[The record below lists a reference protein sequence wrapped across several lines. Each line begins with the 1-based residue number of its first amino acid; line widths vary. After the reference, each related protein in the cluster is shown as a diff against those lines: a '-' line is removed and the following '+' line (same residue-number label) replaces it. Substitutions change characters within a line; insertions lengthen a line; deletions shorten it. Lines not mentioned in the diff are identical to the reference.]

1 MPSELDPKPFPP
13 FLTGPRIFLA
23 LADPTYTSQVWDYL
37 QLDHQ
42 LGGKNYSWIDSKQEV
57 ETYITTESRSD
68 AREFTYL
75 ILESERVIGTF
86 HVHTISYLDHKAEIG
101 YALQKGKEGFGYV
114 SEAFQ
119 IIEAEMKKLGFNKLV
134 ISCNP
139 KNERSIRVAKR
150 NGFHQEGL
158 LLQDCIEN
166 GEFRDSMIFGKLL
179 KG

>member
-1 MPSELDPKPFPP
+1 MRSELDKKPFPH

-23 LADPTYTSQVWDYL
+23 LASPAYTSQVWDYI

-42 LGGKNYSWIDSKQEV
+42 LGGKNYSWIDGKQEV
-57 ETYITTESRSD
+57 ETYITHEPEPN

-75 ILESERVIGTF
+75 ILKSKRVIGTF

-114 SEAFQ
+114 SEALQ
-119 IIEAEMKKLGFNKLV
+119 LIEAEMKKLGFNKLI
-134 ISCNP
+134 ISCNS
-139 KNERSIRVAKR
+139 KNERSIQVAKR

-166 GEFRDSMIFGKLL
+166 GEFRDSMVFGKLL
-179 KG
+179 NG